1 MMSDIIQEIWR
12 DVPGWEG
19 VYQISSKGRIKS
31 FKVCPSGKIMSLC
44 NQTGDYIRFVLQK
57 HGRNKK
63 TVLVHRL
70 VAKVFIPNPL
80 NLPVVNHKDG
90 NKQNNSVSNL
100 EWCTNSYNVRHSM
113 KNHPMQH
120 IAMVYYNK
128 FERPKSIVQIDKN
141 GNILGVYGSAKM
153 AQVST
158 GVCSRNIL
166 QVANRTPYN
175 SKGKIRKTAGGYVWR
190 FESEVIQNEL

>member
-1 MMSDIIQEIWR
+1 MKSDIICEIWR

-19 VYQISSKGRIKS
+19 VYQISNMGRMKS
-31 FKVCPSGKIMSLC
+31 FKVDPSGKVMSLR
-44 NQTGDYIRFVLQK
+44 NKTGDYIRVVLQK
-57 HGRNKK
+57 HGRKPK

-80 NLPVVNHKDG
+80 NLPVVNHKDCD
-90 NKQNNSVSNL
+90 KQNNSVSNL

-113 KNHPMQH
+113 YMHPMQNVS
-120 IAMVYYNK
+120 MVYYNK
-128 FERPKSIVQIDKN
+128 FERPKSIAQIDKG
-141 GNILGVYGSAKM
+141 GNIIAVYGSAKM

-166 QVANRTPYN
+166 QVANRTPFN
-175 SKGKIRKTAGGYVWR
+175 RKGQIRKTAGGYVWR
-190 FESEVIQNEL
+190 FESEVISR

>member
-1 MMSDIIQEIWR
+1 MKSDIICEIWR

-19 VYQISSKGRIKS
+19 VYQISNMGRMKS
-31 FKVCPSGKIMSLC
+31 FKVDPSGKVMSLR
-44 NQTGDYIRFVLQK
+44 NKTGDYIRVVLQK
-57 HGRNKK
+57 HGRKPK

-80 NLPVVNHKDG
+80 NLPVVNHKDCD
-90 NKQNNSVSNL
+90 KQNNSVSNL

-113 KNHPMQH
+113 YMHPMQNVS
-120 IAMVYYNK
+120 MVYYNK
-128 FERPKSIVQIDKN
+128 FERPKSIAQIDKS
-141 GNILGVYGSAKM
+141 GNIIAVYGSAKM

-166 QVANRTPYN
+166 QVANRTPFN
-175 SKGKIRKTAGGYVWR
+175 RKGQIRKTAGGYVWR
-190 FESEVIQNEL
+190 FESEVISR

>member
-1 MMSDIIQEIWR
+1 MKSDIICEIWR

-19 VYQISSKGRIKS
+19 VYQISNMGRMKS
-31 FKVCPSGKIMSLC
+31 FKVDPSGKVMSLR
-44 NQTGDYIRFVLQK
+44 NKTGDYIRVVLQK
-57 HGRNKK
+57 HGRKPK

-80 NLPVVNHKDG
+80 NLPVVNHKDCD
-90 NKQNNSVSNL
+90 KQNNSVSNL

-113 KNHPMQH
+113 YMHPMQNVS
-120 IAMVYYNK
+120 MVYYNK
-128 FERPKSIVQIDKN
+128 FERPKSIAQIDKS
-141 GNILGVYGSAKM
+141 GNIIAVYGSAKM

-166 QVANRTPYN
+166 QVANRAPFN
-175 SKGKIRKTAGGYVWR
+175 RKGQIRKTAGGYVWR
-190 FESEVIQNEL
+190 FESEVISR

>member
-1 MMSDIIQEIWR
+1 MKSDIICEIWR

-19 VYQISSKGRIKS
+19 VYQISNMGRMKS
-31 FKVCPSGKIMSLC
+31 FKVDPSGKVMSLR
-44 NQTGDYIRFVLQK
+44 NKTGDYIRVVLQK
-57 HGRNKK
+57 HGRKPK

-80 NLPVVNHKDG
+80 NLPVVNHKDCD
-90 NKQNNSVSNL
+90 KQNNSVSNL

-113 KNHPMQH
+113 YMHPMQNVS
-120 IAMVYYNK
+120 MVYYNK
-128 FERPKSIVQIDKN
+128 FERPKSIAQIDKS
-141 GNILGVYGSAKM
+141 GNIIAVYGSAKM

-166 QVANRTPYN
+166 QVANRTPFN
-175 SKGKIRKTAGGYVWR
+175 RKGQIRETAGGYVWR
-190 FESEVIQNEL
+190 FESEVISR

>member
-1 MMSDIIQEIWR
+1 MKSDIICEIWR

-19 VYQISSKGRIKS
+19 VYQISNMGRMKS
-31 FKVCPSGKIMSLC
+31 FKVDPSGKVMSLR
-44 NQTGDYIRFVLQK
+44 NKTGDYIRVVLQK
-57 HGRNKK
+57 HGRKPK

-80 NLPVVNHKDG
+80 NLPVVNHKDCD
-90 NKQNNSVSNL
+90 KQNNSVSNL

-113 KNHPMQH
+113 YMHPMQNVS
-120 IAMVYYNK
+120 MVYYNK
-128 FERPKSIVQIDKN
+128 FERPKSIAQIDKS
-141 GNILGVYGSAKM
+141 GNIIAVYGSAKT

-166 QVANRTPYN
+166 QVANRTPFN
-175 SKGKIRKTAGGYVWR
+175 RKGQIRKTAGGYVWR
-190 FESEVIQNEL
+190 FESEVISR

>member
-1 MMSDIIQEIWR
+1 MKSDTMCEIWR
-12 DVPGWEG
+12 YVPGWEG
-19 VYQISSKGRIKS
+19 VYQISNMGRVKS
-31 FKVCPSGKIMSLC
+31 FKVDPSGKVMSLH
-44 NQTGDYIRFVLQK
+44 NKTGDYIRIVLNK
-57 HGRNKK
+57 SGRKSE
-63 TVLVHRL
+63 TILVHRL
-70 VAKVFIPNPL
+70 VAKEFIPNPL

-113 KNHPMQH
+113 KIHPMQH
-120 IAMVYYNK
+120 ISMVYYNK
-128 FERPKSIVQIDKN
+128 FERPKSIAQIDKD
-141 GNILGVYGSAKM
+141 GNIIGVYGSAQM

-166 QVANRTPYN
+166 QVANRTPFN
-175 SKGKIRKTAGGYVWR
+175 SKGQIRKTAGGYIWR